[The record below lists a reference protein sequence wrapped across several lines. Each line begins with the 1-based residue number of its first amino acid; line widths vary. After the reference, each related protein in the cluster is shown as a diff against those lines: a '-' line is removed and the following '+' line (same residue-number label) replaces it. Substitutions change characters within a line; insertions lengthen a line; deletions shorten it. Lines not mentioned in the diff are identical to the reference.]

1 MLATPVRP
9 WTSWMVTG
17 NDLLPSV
24 VPAPTV
30 ALYEKVPSP
39 GVASPLLPSSK
50 SDCEALPPIEVRSAV
65 TVMLVEVGFW
75 PGVTETVRSVDCDG
89 ATLAGVAV
97 PLPVGLVAPRT
108 VRVIVAAPV
117 RAWASL
123 RTTLMIFAPEL
134 VAPLTMAL
142 TEKML
147 SPGVTSP
154 LVPSSYIVCDA
165 LPPIGVRSA
174 MAVMPVLAGD
184 WPGVTA
190 TLSSVMPVAETVDG
204 VAEPAPT
211 RPPQLHAVVALLRGL
226 TAPVVK
232 SVLLW
237 SVSVQPLSIRDTLSV
252 ALGVPVAVPPSLQ
265 LAVDP

>member
-1 MLATPVRP
+1 MLSEMLATPVRP

-17 NDLLPSV
+17 RDLLPSA

-30 ALYEKVPSP
+30 ALYENVPSP
-39 GVASPLLPSSK
+39 V
-50 SDCEALPPIEVRSAV
+50 
-65 TVMLVEVGFW
+65 
-75 PGVTETVRSVDCDG
+75 
-89 ATLAGVAV
+89 
-97 PLPVGLVAPRT
+97 
-108 VRVIVAAPV
+108 
-117 RAWASL
+117 
-123 RTTLMIFAPEL
+123 
-134 VAPLTMAL
+134 
-142 TEKML
+142 
-147 SPGVTSP
+147 VTSP
-154 LVPSSYIVCDA
+154 LVPSSNIVCDA

-237 SVSVQPLSIRDTLSV
+237 SVSVQPLSMRDTLSV